1 MPAAPGQ
8 YQVVYAVHDFKAED
22 EDEVSFKTGEEI
34 VVLERDDEFG
44 DGWWMGRTQDGQI
57 GLFPANFTS
66 PTPVSPT
73 TSESTASA
81 PRAETQNDADDD
93 VRAAAP
99 ASAPAPAPAAAMPEP
114 PTPTKHPAHR
124 ESVMGPPPPPMAS
137 TDLDSA
143 DDDPYEALMQDLR
156 KSIDMSTSKLEELR
170 RASDQHDAPPLPD
183 IPAHLQAMATSYTS
197 RPPLTWTV
205 AEVAAW
211 VADAGFAPLAP
222 NFARNEI
229 NGEAMLSLTLP
240 TLKELQIPA
249 LGKRIQIMNAI
260 VALKEEWGL
269 ADENGP
275 GSTLGRGRRPSASPA
290 ATPPPPGLPPA
301 SSVVGPPPT
310 HLSVSPVR
318 RPSASAAS
326 SLNRTRSPSLG
337 RGSVSQRSSGS
348 TASGPTPVHLVPP
361 VPPVPAAAEP
371 VVIRATTPTA
381 APAMSRQNMWLPN
394 TDLPAMALKDPDMA
408 GVLKTLE
415 NTTGYGGAEG
425 EWKRRWMV
433 LHDGVLYWYK
443 DKAAAH
449 ALHAIAIHSGF
460 KIMPDATIKSG
471 RYGIRVTE
479 MNPDAGPRKVY
490 LFYTDDGGAARNW
503 QRALTK
509 TTIFHSQHEA
519 AKHGHDGV
527 EIIGDPRDV
536 IRAIRINDDDM
547 NQSEL
552 GMINQEWMGRDP
564 YAHVPPAH
572 PLGTR
577 SLPRSAS
584 GTSMRDP
591 NAGPP
596 PNPGRRP
603 SLPHNAFSTRSA
615 PSAAPS
621 TAPATLPL
629 VPPPPPEKDF
639 PASHPVFAPRSYSM
653 DRRPSGGMPAHVRRP
668 SGGMPANLRQPGPPV
683 GPSPDRIHAA
693 LTFVNAH
700 LPPSEQCTAFRDLV
714 SGVSFL
720 HMLANWSATALPPH
734 YARAVRDPARYR
746 IDWLDNWDVALGW
759 ASELGVIV
767 PVSVVPEKL
776 ASGREEVF
784 VELVNAVQRT
794 PAYE

>member
-81 PRAETQNDADDD
+81 PRAEAQNDADDD
-93 VRAAAP
+93 AR
-99 ASAPAPAPAAAMPEP
+99 ASAPAPAPAPPAAMPEP

-124 ESVMGPPPPPMAS
+124 ESVMGPPPSAMAAS
-137 TDLDSA
+137 ADLDSA

-269 ADENGP
+269 ADDGP

-290 ATPPPPGLPPA
+290 ATSPTRIA
-301 SSVVGPPPT
+301 AVVGGGTAANPPE
-310 HLSVSPVR
+310 R
-318 RPSASAAS
+318 
-326 SLNRTRSPSLG
+326 
-337 RGSVSQRSSGS
+337 RSSGS
-348 TASGPTPVHLVPP
+348 IASGPTPLHLVPP
-361 VPPVPAAAEP
+361 VPPVPASAEP
-371 VVIRATTPTA
+371 VVIRATTPTP

-394 TDLPAMALKDPDMA
+394 MDLPATALKDPDMA

-460 KIMPDATIKSG
+460 KIMPDATIKPG

-547 NQSEL
+547 NRSEL

-564 YAHVPPAH
+564 YAHAPAAH

-591 NAGPP
+591 GVPP
-596 PNPGRRP
+596 PNTGRRP

-653 DRRPSGGMPAHVRRP
+653 DRRPSGGMPAHARRP
-668 SGGMPANLRQPGPPV
+668 SGGMPANLRQPGAPPV

-700 LPPSEQCTAFRDLV
+700 LPPSEQCSAFRDLV

-746 IDWLDNWDVALGW
+746 IDWLDNWDVGLGW
-759 ASELGVIV
+759 ASELGVVV

-794 PAYE
+794 PGYE